1 MGKNTVFAD
10 DIEEIIISEE
20 KLKTRIRELGE
31 EITAAYNED
40 DDIVMLCILRG
51 AVLFMADLARE
62 IDLPVVFDFMDVSS
76 YGAST
81 ESSGVVRI
89 IKDMEENIEDRHLLI
104 VEDIIDTGRTLK
116 HVVDM
121 LHTRS
126 PKSIK
131 IVTLLD
137 KPERRVQKELEADFN
152 GFEIPD
158 KFVVGYGLD
167 FTEKYRNLSFI
178 GVLKEKMYS

>member
-1 MGKNTVFAD
+1 MGKNSVFAE
-10 DIEEIIISEE
+10 DIKEIIIDE
-20 KLKTRIRELGE
+20 KKLQKRIGELGK
-31 EITAAYNED
+31 EITNTYNDD

-51 AVLFMADLARE
+51 AILFMSDLARE

-76 YGAST
+76 YGTST
-81 ESSGVVRI
+81 KSSGVVRI
-89 IKDMEENIEDRHLLI
+89 IKDMEENIEGRHLLI
-104 VEDIIDTGRTLK
+104 VEDIIDTGHTLK

-121 LHTRS
+121 LETRD

-137 KPERRVQKELEADFN
+137 KPERRVNKEIDADFN

-158 KFVVGYGLD
+158 EFVVGYGLD
-167 FTEKYRNLSFI
+167 FAEKYRNLSFI
-178 GVLKEKMYS
+178 GILKEKLYI

>member
-1 MGKNTVFAD
+1 MAKNSVFAN
-10 DIEEIIISEE
+10 DIKKVIIDEEQI
-20 KLKTRIRELGE
+20 KTRVEELGKK
-31 EITAAYNED
+31 ITESYNED
-40 DDIVMLCILRG
+40 DDIVILGVLRG

-89 IKDMEENIEDRHLLI
+89 IKDMEENIEGRHLLI
-104 VEDIIDTGRTLK
+104 VEDIIDTGCTLK

-121 LHTRS
+121 LETRN
-126 PKSIK
+126 PASIK
-131 IVTLLD
+131 VVTLLD
-137 KPERRVQKELEADFN
+137 KPDRREKKEIDADFN

-158 KFVVGYGLD
+158 EFVVGYGLD
-167 FTEKYRNLSFI
+167 FAEKYRNLSFI
-178 GVLKEKMYS
+178 GVLKEKLYI

>member
-1 MGKNTVFAD
+1 MGKNTVFAE
-10 DIEEIIISEE
+10 DIKEVIIDE
-20 KLKTRIRELGE
+20 KELKTRIEELGE
-31 EITAAYNED
+31 EITESYKDD

-104 VEDIIDTGRTLK
+104 VED
-116 HVVDM
+116 M
-121 LHTRS
+121 LETRN

-137 KPERRVQKELEADFN
+137 KPERRVKKEIDADFN
-152 GFEIPD
+152 GFEVPD
-158 KFVVGYGLD
+158 EFVVGYGLD
-167 FTEKYRNLSFI
+167 FAEKYRNLSFI
-178 GVLKEKMYS
+178 GVLKEKLYI

>member
-1 MGKNTVFAD
+1 MGKNTVFAE
-10 DIEEIIISEE
+10 DIKEVIIDEEELKQRISE
-20 KLKTRIRELGE
+20 LGK
-31 EITAAYNED
+31 EITDTYQDD

-51 AVLFMADLARE
+51 AILFMSDLARE

-89 IKDMEENIEDRHLLI
+89 IKDMEENIEGRHLLI

-121 LHTRS
+121 LKTRD

-131 IVTLLD
+131 VVTLLD
-137 KPERRVQKELEADFN
+137 KPDRRVQKEIDADFN

-167 FTEKYRNLSFI
+167 FAEKYRNLSFI
-178 GVLKEKMYS
+178 GVLKEKLYI